1 MTAWRVRASLLP
13 DGVLVDAGITERGQ
27 WTLRP
32 APGAQELPGRFVLPG
47 LVDAHCHLSVGLTEN
62 GPVALAPEAAA
73 ASLRNAH
80 AAGITAIRD
89 TGSPGSLSLRLLA
102 TAEGAGAAGVRAVP
116 GS

>member
-1 MTAWRVRASLLP
+1 MVWGGRTVRSVTAWRVRASLLP
-13 DGVLVDAGITERGQ
+13 DGDLVDAGITERGQ

-32 APGAQELPGRFVLPG
+32 AAGAEELPGRFVLPG

-62 GPVALAPEAAA
+62 GPVALEPDAAA

-89 TGSPGSLSLRLLA
+89 TGSPGSLTLPPAPS
-102 TAEGAGAAGVRAVP
+102 TG
-116 GS
+116 